1 MNEPWV
7 VVLVTLVVLVVL
19 RFLALLALARGEFQ
33 RVRLAERALWR
44 VAADRGVA
52 ERVRHVLEPP
62 PPPPPPKP
70 SGEPLRLL
78 AVLQRDSRFLD
89 FFMDDINAASD
100 DQVLAF
106 VRKMHP
112 ECQASLKDHL
122 ELAPVMTDT
131 EGDSVEVPAGFDPSV
146 IRLLGN
152 VTGEPP
158 FRGTLEH
165 RGWRVKAFKLAPP
178 PAGQDEFVVQ
188 PAEVHLP

>member
-19 RFLALLALARGEFQ
+19 RFLALVALAGGDFK

-52 ERVRHVLEPP
+52 EKVRHVLEPP
-62 PPPPPPKP
+62 PPPPTPKP
-70 SGEPLRLL
+70 SGEPLRML

-100 DQVLAF
+100 EQILAF
-106 VRKMHP
+106 VKKMHP
-112 ECQASLKDHL
+112 ECQTSLKDHL
-122 ELAPVMTDT
+122 ELEPVITKA
-131 EGDSVEVPAGFDPSV
+131 EGDSVEVPTGFDPSA

-158 FRGTLEH
+158 FRGTLQH
-165 RGWRVKAFKLAPP
+165 RGWRVKAIKLAPP
-178 PAGQDEFVVQ
+178 PGGQDEFIVQ
-188 PAEVHLP
+188 PAEVFLP